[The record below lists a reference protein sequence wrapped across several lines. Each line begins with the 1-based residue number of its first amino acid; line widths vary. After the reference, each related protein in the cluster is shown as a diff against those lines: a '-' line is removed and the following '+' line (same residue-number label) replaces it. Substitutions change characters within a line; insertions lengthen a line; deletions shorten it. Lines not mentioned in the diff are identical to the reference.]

1 MKCFLL
7 EWMTFSTGVDEVL
20 SFLLEWV
27 ELAAGVDEVFFAGVD
42 DVFYR
47 SR

>member
-1 MKCFLL
+1 MGLCAGVGKLAHSLL
-7 EWMTFSTGVDEVL
+7 EWM
-20 SFLLEWV
+20 

-42 DVFYR
+42 DVFYW